1 MRKLNIMGLVFFVL
15 FSMVSVGYSA
25 CEGDLTC
32 NGTIDGSDL
41 AMFAADFGT
50 TGCGNCDDV
59 INRLTEPE
67 DKVALLE
74 ELLQHFTRNGN
85 DVYIDG
91 ANLHIRNGSGY
102 THVGINGLGNLI
114 VGYNELR
121 AVGDDRTGSHN
132 IVVGTIQWYQR

>member
-1 MRKLNIMGLVFFVL
+1 MRKLNTMGLVFFVL

-25 CEGDLTC
+25 CEGDLNC
-32 NGTIDGSDL
+32 DGDADGADMAL
-41 AMFAADFGT
+41 FAADFGT
-50 TGCGNCDDV
+50 TGCGTCDDV
-59 INRLTEPE
+59 ITRLTELE

-102 THVGINGLGNLI
+102 TTIGTNGLGI
-114 VGYNELR
+114 
-121 AVGDDRTGSHN
+121 
-132 IVVGTIQWYQR
+132 